1 MMRNLKMK
9 PFRLLA
15 ASLLALTF
23 AGSVAQ
29 AAAPA
34 FTATCPTGITAT
46 SDGKG
51 HAKINGKR
59 ATIKAV
65 GDAWE
70 VRGRGVTVSV
80 GGDPLS
86 ADYTGPHRANG
97 VCQISAGAAAPAAPA
112 ASSRM
117 PSQNEQACLQA
128 VSLKTNNGDVVLLGS
143 ETSEANDTVYVGVGQ
158 QRAKWKCLV
167 KRGKV
172 AEVSSMT
179 NEGGL

>member
-1 MMRNLKMK
+1 MK
-9 PFRLLA
+9 T
-15 ASLLALTF
+15 LTF
-23 AGSVAQ
+23 ITAATLTFSAGVAQ

-59 ATIKAV
+59 AMLKAV
-65 GDAWE
+65 GNAWE

-97 VCQISAGAAAPAAPA
+97 VCEISVSAAAPAGAAPA

-117 PSQNEQACLQA
+117 PSKNEQVCLQA
-128 VSLKTNNGDVVLLGS
+128 VTKETNNGDVVLLSS
-143 ETSEANDTVYVGVGQ
+143 ETSEANDTVYVGVGH

-167 KRGKV
+167 KNGKV

>member
-1 MMRNLKMK
+1 MR
-9 PFRLLA
+9 
-15 ASLLALTF
+15 SLTF
-23 AGSVAQ
+23 IAAATLIASAGVAH

-65 GDAWE
+65 GNAWE

-86 ADYTGPHRANG
+86 ADYTGPHRAHG
-97 VCQISAGAAAPAAPA
+97 VCEISTQAAAPAAEQK

-117 PSQNEQACLQA
+117 PSQNEQACLRA
-128 VSLKTNNGDVVLLGS
+128 VTKETNNGEVVLLSS

-172 AEVSSMT
+172 AGVESMT